1 SAAFFASC
9 VMGLAVWLFMDFVP
23 DLAHPLLHVVA
34 TIVLGALIYPVALY
48 FFMPRLGRHILRA
61 VRILLSGQPRE
72 ALKTVRGALTEQ
84 GI

>member
-1 SAAFFASC
+1 MCIIFRIG
-9 VMGLAVWLFMDFVP
+9 VI
-23 DLAHPLLHVVA
+23 
-34 TIVLGALIYPVALY
+34 TPVALY